1 MSCFSSTVGPTG
13 WPRACAIR
21 SLGLALFVL
30 AVGGASPAA
39 SADGVP
45 AFRPESLKA
54 LEKGEVLL
62 EQLEPAGGSGV
73 AVRASGVIEAPPGR
87 VWPVLRDCEHY
98 REFLPGVRESELK
111 SRVNGV
117 AVCATEIDLP
127 FPLGDLRSEM
137 RVSETEIDG
146 GFRRSW
152 TLIEG
157 NYERNQGSWTLLP
170 FSLLTLMVRFD
181 RHFHLLPKPAQ
192 PGSRPFSRRPLPT
205 AEEPRQSTQTGLFA
219 HHVQQSTQGSS
230 SLTLD
235 QTQEY
240 DHKVLPLALTE
251 TGAKELGELA

>member
-1 MSCFSSTVGPTG
+1 MKPVMG
-13 WPRACAIR
+13 AIPDLCPILCLMTKEKMR
-21 SLGLALFVL
+21 KR
-30 AVGGASPAA
+30 
-39 SADGVP
+39 
-45 AFRPESLKA
+45 FRPESLKA

-157 NYERNQGSWTLLP
+157 NYQRNQGSWTLLP
-170 FSLLTLMVRFD
+170 FNGSAERTLAVYQLGAEVSREVRKD
-181 RHFHLLPKPAQ
+181 A
-192 PGSRPFSRRPLPT
+192 S
-205 AEEPRQSTQTGLFA
+205 
-219 HHVQQSTQGSS
+219 
-230 SLTLD
+230 
-235 QTQEY
+235 
-240 DHKVLPLALTE
+240 
-251 TGAKELGELA
+251 